1 MKKLIPLIML
11 ILTISPLFLSACTKT
26 GNSTGI
32 DLDTVVYLASSFE
45 IENINISAVA
55 SDSDYLY
62 ALGDDISQSNIT
74 KISFG
79 NNEQANI
86 SLDFLGSNQSVYDFA
101 LKANGNFLLLVSTW
115 DNTGTVSNLIEISA
129 SGDLVSNTNL
139 NDLLGLSG
147 NVSTNKMY
155 LDMDEMIY
163 IIVPMNP
170 ATHIYVLKDN
180 MEIANKFID
189 EDYLFNLVICA
200 DNNIYLHSSGD
211 DGTVLKELDFES
223 GAITKISFPDSIKY
237 NNLIGF
243 SSASDSGLLCADV
256 SGIWEVDL
264 ASGSANAILNWL
276 ESSISVV
283 RIYYFGSL
291 KDGGYWAVRQMNNE
305 GVHSAEVINLTPT
318 TIREMPSRQYITY
331 ATGYLDSY
339 ILDTIVEFNKTN
351 GKYHINVKEYFTGI
365 DYGDTESLA
374 AALIRFNMAIS
385 SANPPDLINIADIN
399 FPQLAAKGAFLD
411 LNPLLEKSKIR
422 HDDYHYLA
430 FNGYNV
436 MGNTYAV
443 TPEFSIET
451 LVGHESKLNNINSW
465 SIPELIEWASKYPD
479 AKLLRSYTNDILAL
493 LMSDDYH
500 RFTDWQTG
508 KCDFLN
514 DDFISILEFAA
525 ANHTDDE
532 ENDRSSPHFIGM
544 REGFK
549 NNYYLL
555 SHAFISSIDTFYE
568 YDVMFDGE
576 AKYICFPARDGSG
589 FLARPAGATAISAN
603 SDNAEAAFAF
613 ISYLLSDIYQQTD
626 KPRMFFIPVKN
637 SALASFEKRLL
648 TKTLIGDKRG
658 TYEYGYGHEDMFV
671 RIDFS
676 RDDEYM
682 EIYKDI
688 ISSTNSI
695 KAADEQILLIISE
708 EATGLL
714 AGQKSAR
721 EVAGIIQNRVQV
733 YMDENR

>member
-1 MKKLIPLIML
+1 ML